1 VQGGCNHRQQCLRKA
16 HGKGTKVGLC
26 CRAYSSGGA
35 LMPSKKVCKSFN
47 RISFKPC
54 TVWAAK
60 GSDYCRIHAIRIA
73 QEKAVR

>member
-1 VQGGCNHRQQCLRKA
+1 
-16 HGKGTKVGLC
+16 
-26 CRAYSSGGA
+26 
-35 LMPSKKVCKSFN
+35 MPSKKTCKSYN

-73 QEKAVR
+73 QEAQAIVRKEAI